1 MKKILLFLLFLITA
15 CDGGVASNE
24 TVTAST
30 PTSQVIP
37 SATLQPTIFVS
48 PVQTNTSTPLWI
60 FQGPNEVVVPILL
73 YHHIADSVTHS
84 QYYVKPEDFE
94 EQMRLLDDW
103 GYTTITTTM
112 LAKAIHE
119 GLELPLRPIIIT
131 FDDSNLDNY
140 NFAFPIMQK
149 YEFTGVLYV
158 VGGYLGAENFINAQ
172 QAKEMA
178 NAGWEIGSHSMNHF
192 DLSTITSDE
201 RWYEIHGSR
210 EFLEKEI
217 GVPVLTFAYPFGVYD
232 CGIMDT
238 TYNAGYLT
246 GMGLG
251 NSNDQCTYDLFALH
265 RHTIKSEHDLE
276 TFSLFLPW
284 QGELQSP

>member
-1 MKKILLFLLFLITA
+1 MKKILLFLLFLISA
-15 CDGGVASNE
+15 CDGGFNSNE
-24 TVTAST
+24 IVTASASI
-30 PTSQVIP
+30 SQAPP
-37 SATLQPTIFVS
+37 SATLQPPTFISPTQTII
-48 PVQTNTSTPLWI
+48 STPVWSL
-60 FQGPNEVVVPILL
+60 QGPNNVIVPILL
-73 YHHIADSVTHS
+73 YHHIAQSETHS
-84 QYYVKPEDFE
+84 QYYVTLENFE
-94 EQMRLLDDW
+94 EQMQLLDNW
-103 GYTTITTTM
+103 GYTTITITM

-119 GLELPLRPIIIT
+119 GLLLPPRPIIIT

-140 NFAFPIMQK
+140 NIAFPIMQK
-149 YEFTGVLYV
+149 YGFTGVVYI
-158 VGGYLGAENFINAQ
+158 VGRYLGAENFINVE

-178 NAGWEIGSHSMNHF
+178 NAGWEIGSHSMNHV

-217 GVPVLTFAYPFGVYD
+217 GIPILTFAYPFGVYD
-232 CGIMDT
+232 CNIMDV
-238 TYNAGYLT
+238 TYQAGYIA

-265 RHTIKSEHDLE
+265 RHTIKSEYDIE

>member
-1 MKKILLFLLFLITA
+1 MKKLLLTFIFLISA
-15 CDGGVASNE
+15 CDGGV
-24 TVTAST
+24 
-30 PTSQVIP
+30 
-37 SATLQPTIFVS
+37 
-48 PVQTNTSTPLWI
+48 TNKEAITSTPPSVSFTPVETQKNSTPVLPTQTLISNPIWI
-60 FQGPNEVVVPILL
+60 PQGPNEIVVPILL
-73 YHHIADSVTHS
+73 YHHITESSTHS
-84 QYYVKPEDFE
+84 QYYIEPKDFE
-94 EQMRLLDDW
+94 EQMQLLNRW

-112 LAKAIHE
+112 LVEAIHK
-119 GLELPLRPIIIT
+119 GLSLPPRPIIIT

-140 NFAFPIMQK
+140 NIAFPIMQK
-149 YEFTGVLYV
+149 YEFTGVVYI
-158 VGGYLGAENFINAQ
+158 VGRYLGAENFINAQ

-178 NAGWEIGSHSMNHF
+178 NAGWEIGSHSMNHV

-210 EFLEKEI
+210 EFLEQEI

-232 CGIMDT
+232 CNIMDV
-238 TYNAGYLT
+238 TYQAGYIA

-265 RHTIKSEHDLE
+265 RHAIKLEDDIE